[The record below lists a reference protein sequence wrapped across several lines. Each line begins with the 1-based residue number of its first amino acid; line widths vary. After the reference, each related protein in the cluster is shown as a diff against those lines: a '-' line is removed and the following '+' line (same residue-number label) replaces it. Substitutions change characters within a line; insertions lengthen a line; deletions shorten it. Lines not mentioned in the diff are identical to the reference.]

1 MNGKLPTPKRGAFPT
16 PKDVRDKAPPY
27 IPDDSPA
34 DARQDDAHGSPVS
47 PQRQDDQSDRKD
59 KDSRQK

>member
-27 IPDDSPA
+27 IPDDGPA
-34 DARQDDAHGSPVS
+34 DDRQDDARGSPDS
-47 PQRQDDQSDRKD
+47 PQLQDDQIDS
-59 KDSRQK
+59 KDSKQK